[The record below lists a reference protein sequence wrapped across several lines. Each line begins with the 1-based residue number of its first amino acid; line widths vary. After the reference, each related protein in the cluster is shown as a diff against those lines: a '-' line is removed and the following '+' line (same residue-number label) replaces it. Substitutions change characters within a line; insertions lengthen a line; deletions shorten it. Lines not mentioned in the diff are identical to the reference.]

1 MNRLTIIQGK
11 YRLVLFKTGKEQ
23 VSMNME
29 GLTDEGIKIV
39 WDSVVTPDR
48 CDSAIL
54 YGFHK
59 LDFPIFEKQG
69 YQSSVN
75 DFLIMHVS
83 YDV

>member
-1 MNRLTIIQGK
+1 MNKLTIIQGK
-11 YRLVLFKTGKEQ
+11 YRLVLFNTGKEQ
-23 VSMNME
+23 ISMNME
-29 GLTDEGIKIV
+29 GLTDEGIKVI

-59 LDFPIFEKQG
+59 LDFPIFEKEG

-75 DFLIMHVS
+75 DFLIMHKNFIV
-83 YDV
+83 